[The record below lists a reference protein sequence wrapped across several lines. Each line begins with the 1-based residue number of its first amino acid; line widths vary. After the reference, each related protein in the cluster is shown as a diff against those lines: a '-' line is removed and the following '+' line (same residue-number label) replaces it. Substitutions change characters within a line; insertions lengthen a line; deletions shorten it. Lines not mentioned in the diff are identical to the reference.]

1 MTLSRLPLLRGKRF
15 SRGEEARTA
24 RRGRPNAKISSPRS
38 HAAGPISAFTPLV
51 RWRFS
56 WGDSAQTR
64 LTPSSPPPG
73 QQRSRQGRRPDP
85 QLPFSRSR
93 TARSPLPKPPQP
105 REILI
110 QPSRLRFLLVWGV
123 LLAGGLG
130 LLVNLGRLQL
140 VQAKNLQ
147 ERAQEQQTALVRPFI
162 PRRPVTD
169 RNGVV
174 LAVDQPVYLMYAH
187 PKMFSIPSAQV
198 AAQLAPL
205 LARPVDELVKTF
217 AQGDTGIKV
226 ALDLPEA
233 IAQQIQRLGL
243 DGIDLEQQQQ
253 RLYPQQ
259 DLFAGIVGYVNADR
273 QGQAGVEFSQQ
284 KVLERSA
291 PDLRLRRTGDGT
303 ILPIDLPESFLHAD
317 TLRLQLTLDS
327 GLQRVARTALQQQIQ
342 KFNAKR
348 GTVLVMDARDGSLLA
363 LVSEPSFDPNRYYDA
378 KMELLKNWALTDV
391 YEPGSTFKPINVAIA
406 LEAGAVEPQT
416 VLPDEGEIHI
426 DGWPIR
432 NNDGVSYGSV
442 SVIEAVKYSSNIG
455 MVHIVERMEPN
466 VYYDWLERIGLGKPV
481 GIDLPFEGEGQVRSR
496 QEFVEAKIN
505 RATTSFGQGFSLTPL
520 QLLRLHG
527 TLASGGLMITP
538 HVVQGLIDE
547 NGKYQW
553 QPTLPDAKRIF
564 SPETAQ
570 AVVEMMEQVVKDG
583 TGKPAQIP
591 GYRIAGKTGTAQ
603 KASPYGGYSN
613 AVITSFVG
621 ILPVEAP
628 RYVVL
633 AVVDEPTGGVVF
645 GSTVAAPIVKTVM
658 EALIVTEGIPPT
670 SSR

>member
-1 MTLSRLPLLRGKRF
+1 MTLSRLPLLRGKR
-15 SRGEEARTA
+15 SDRGEVRQ
-24 RRGRPNAKISSPRS
+24 SSP
-38 HAAGPISAFTPLV
+38 GPTP
-51 RWRFS
+51 R
-56 WGDSAQTR
+56 
-64 LTPSSPPPG
+64 SSPWTRQPKSADRSAPSLSGAGVNPAERTGAWRSRWVPPPLA
-73 QQRSRQGRRPDP
+73 QSHQRSRRHSRPAP
-85 QLPFSRSR
+85 NPAAAPRSRPSR
-93 TARSPLPKPPQP
+93 TARS
-105 REILI
+105 REVLS
-110 QPSRLRFLLVWGV
+110 QPSRLRFLLVWG
-123 LLAGGLG
+123 LLVASSVG
-130 LLVNLGRLQL
+130 LLVNLGRLQIL
-140 VQAKNLQ
+140 EAADLQA
-147 ERAQEQQTALVRPFI
+147 RAQEQQTALVRPFI
-162 PRRPVTD
+162 PRRPITD

-174 LAVDQPVYLMYAH
+174 LAIDQPVYLMYAH
-187 PKMFSIPSAQV
+187 PRMFTLPPEQV

-205 LARPVDELVKTF
+205 LDRPVEALVQTF
-217 AQGDTGIKV
+217 TQADTGVKV
-226 ALDLPEA
+226 AIDLPEA
-233 IAQQIQRLGL
+233 IAQQIQRLQL
-243 DGIDLEQQQQ
+243 DGLDLEQQQE

-259 DLFAGIVGYVNADR
+259 ELFAGIVGYVNADR

-327 GLQRVARTALQQQIQ
+327 GLQRVARTALQEQIK

-363 LVSEPSFDPNRYYDA
+363 LVSEPSFDPNRYYEADMA
-378 KMELLKNWALTDV
+378 LLKNWALTDL

-406 LEAGAVEPQT
+406 LEAGVVEPQT
-416 VLPDEGEIHI
+416 VLPDEGEIFV

-432 NNDGVSYGSV
+432 NNDGVSYGSL
-442 SVIEAVKYSSNIG
+442 SIIEAVKYSSNIS
-455 MVHIVERMEPN
+455 MVHMVERMKADT
-466 VYYDWLERIGLGKPV
+466 YYDWLERIGLGKPV
-481 GIDLPFEGEGQVRSR
+481 GIDLPFEAEGQVRSR
-496 QEFVEAKIN
+496 QEFAETKIN

-547 NGKYQW
+547 NGKSQW
-553 QPTLPDAKRIF
+553 QPTLPDAKRVF
-564 SPETAQ
+564 SAKTAQ

-670 SSR
+670 STR

>member
-1 MTLSRLPLLRGKRF
+1 M
-15 SRGEEARTA
+15 
-24 RRGRPNAKISSPRS
+24 
-38 HAAGPISAFTPLV
+38 
-51 RWRFS
+51 
-56 WGDSAQTR
+56 
-64 LTPSSPPPG
+64 
-73 QQRSRQGRRPDP
+73 
-85 QLPFSRSR
+85 
-93 TARSPLPKPPQP
+93 
-105 REILI
+105 
-110 QPSRLRFLLVWGV
+110 
-123 LLAGGLG
+123 G
-130 LLVNLGRLQL
+130 LLVNLARLQIIE
-140 VQAKNLQ
+140 AKNLQ
-147 ERAQEQQTALVRPFI
+147 ERAQEQQTALVRPVV
-162 PRRPVTD
+162 PRRPITD

-174 LAVDQPVYLMYAH
+174 LAVDQPVYLLYAH
-187 PKMFSIPSAQV
+187 PQMFTIPPAQV

-205 LARPVDELVKTF
+205 LARPVQELEEIF
-217 AQGDTGIKV
+217 AQGGTGIKV

-243 DGIDLEQQQQ
+243 DGIDLEQQQE

-284 KVLERSA
+284 KVLERLA
-291 PDLRLRRTGDGT
+291 PDLRLRRMGDGT

-327 GLQRVARTALQQQIQ
+327 GLQRVARTALQQQMQ

-363 LVSEPSFDPNRYYDA
+363 LVSEPSFDPNRYYEA
-378 KMELLKNWALTDV
+378 KMELLKNWALTDL

-416 VLPDEGEIHI
+416 VLPDEGEIYV

-432 NNDGVSYGSV
+432 NNDGVSYGAV
-442 SVIEAVKYSSNIG
+442 SVTEAVKYSSNIG
-455 MVHIVERMEPN
+455 MVHMVERMEPN

-481 GIDLPFEGEGQVRSR
+481 GIDLPFEAEGQVRSR
-496 QEFVEAKIN
+496 EEFVGAKIN

-527 TLASGGLMITP
+527 MLASGGLMITP

-547 NGKYQW
+547 NGKAQW
-553 QPTLPDAKRIF
+553 QPTLPDPKRIF
-564 SPETAQ
+564 SPKTAQ

-633 AVVDEPTGGVVF
+633 AVVDEPTGGLVF